1 MHFDW
6 LSSSVGMSERLKI
19 VRSPVRSRPQ
29 PPVLQTSRLEFIIS
43 RLKKLKDKYF
53 NYSMLRWGLVG
64 VTTTLV
70 DYLLFISLYG
80 PINSVYL
87 ANLISASIA
96 TCINYLTHHRWTFK
110 SKQNHSRS
118 GFNYLLNLIFWW
130 LISTSVIKILL
141 VSGFDPKIA
150 KLVPLVL
157 IVPVNYFVL
166 NHLVFKK
173 KS

>member
-1 MHFDW
+1 
-6 LSSSVGMSERLKI
+6 MSERLKI

-29 PPVLQTSRLEFIIS
+29 PQLLRTSRLELIIY
-43 RLKKLKDKYF
+43 RLKTLKDKYF
-53 NYSMLRWGLVG
+53 DYSMLRWGLVG

-80 PINSVYL
+80 PISSVFL
-87 ANLISASIA
+87 ANLISATVA
-96 TCINYLTHHRWTFK
+96 TCMNYLTHHRWTFK
-110 SKQNHSRS
+110 SEQNHSRS
-118 GFNYLLNLIFWW
+118 GFKYIINLIFWW
-130 LISTSVIKILL
+130 LVSTSIIKILL
-141 VSGFDPKIA
+141 VSGLDPKVA

-166 NHLVFKK
+166 NQLVFKK

>member
-1 MHFDW
+1 
-6 LSSSVGMSERLKI
+6 MSERLKI

-110 SKQNHSRS
+110 SEQNHSRS
-118 GFNYLLNLIFWW
+118 GFKYILNLIFWW
-130 LISTSVIKILL
+130 IISTSIIKILL
-141 VSGFDPKIA
+141 VSGFDPRIA